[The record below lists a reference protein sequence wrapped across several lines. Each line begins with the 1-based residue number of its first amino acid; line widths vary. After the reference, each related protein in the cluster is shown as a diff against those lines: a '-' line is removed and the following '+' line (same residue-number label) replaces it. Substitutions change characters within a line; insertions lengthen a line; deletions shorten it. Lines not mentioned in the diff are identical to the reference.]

1 MRTGQRGGVG
11 LVLEVRDA
19 RVACR
24 GGGGP
29 WEEQAPSPGLGL
41 FSVLY
46 GPASPPCPC
55 GPSATTYPTEGPGEG
70 WGRPVGGG
78 TGWDP
83 RTSAG
88 TTREGFLKERPPG
101 LGDWVAMGSQGGG
114 GREGAGSGCWRSRG
128 GAGGVC
134 ARAPGEHRERVPG
147 AGVPAS
153 ATLTCPLSPSCA
165 GRESR

>member
-11 LVLEVRDA
+11 VVPEARDSPGRVPRWRRAVGRAGTVSRPGLVLRA
-19 RVACR
+19 LR
-24 GGGGP
+24 
-29 WEEQAPSPGLGL
+29 
-41 FSVLY
+41 
-46 GPASPPCPC
+46 ASPPCPC
-55 GPSATTYPTEGPGEG
+55 GPSATTHPTEGPGEG

-88 TTREGFLKERPPG
+88 TTREGLLKERPPG
-101 LGDWVAMGSQGGG
+101 LGDWVAMGTQGG

-128 GAGGVC
+128 GAGGVW
-134 ARAPGEHRERVPG
+134 ARTPGEHRERVPG